1 MRTITFTY
9 FLQSLWAVT
18 IRLLLFTRQL
28 LYLWATE
35 AYSVNSVFSA
45 IPESNVFIVHQ
56 CKHQTHIHS
65 DCFQSVLTLSIIS
78 HEHNHVNMRSFLSA
92 CRTDVIMHSW
102 TYGLSR
108 MAGESNPVSCYA
120 HRISSAA
127 VHRSHRHPFNYQT
140 TICYQFVPMH
150 ALNHS

>member
-1 MRTITFTY
+1 MLTCAQSHSHIFTEPLGGNDPPSTVY
-9 FLQSLWAVT
+9 KTVALPLSYRGIFRQP
-18 IRLLLFTRQL
+18 RLFRNPGKQCIHC
-28 LYLWATE
+28 
-35 AYSVNSVFSA
+35 S
-45 IPESNVFIVHQ
+45 Q

-140 TICYQFVPMH
+140 TICY
-150 ALNHS
+150 